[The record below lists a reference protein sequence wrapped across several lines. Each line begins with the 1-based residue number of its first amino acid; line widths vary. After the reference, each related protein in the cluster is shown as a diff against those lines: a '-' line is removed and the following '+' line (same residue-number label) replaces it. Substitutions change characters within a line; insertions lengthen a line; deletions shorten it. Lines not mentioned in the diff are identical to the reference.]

1 MRHFRSLLTG
11 LVAVGAL
18 AIATPASAQID
29 INARVGAAVPTFDI
43 ADAADAGLAFGGGVG
58 LWLSERL
65 VARANVDFG
74 SHSGAE
80 GGPDVNVNH
89 YIAGLGLLL
98 TDPASSFYVIVNL
111 GAGALNFDVDAEGVE
126 SVTNFAIN
134 AGAEI
139 GAWLSDSVSIFVSP
153 QGDIAFTD
161 SDGVLGTSSA
171 WVWPFTAG
179 VKVRVR

>member
-1 MRHFRSLLTG
+1 MRFSKSAALG
-11 LVAVGAL
+11 LAVFGAL
-18 AIATPASAQID
+18 AISQPAAAQVD
-29 INARVGAAVPTFDI
+29 INVRGGAAVPTFDI
-43 ADAADAGLAFGGGVG
+43 ADAADVGYAFGGGVG
-58 LWLSERL
+58 LWLSDRL

-74 SHSGAE
+74 SHSGAD

-89 YIAGLGLLL
+89 YIAGLGYLL
-98 TDPASSFYVIVNL
+98 TDPASSFYIIVNL

-126 SVTNFAIN
+126 SLTNFAIN

-139 GAWLSDSVSIFVSP
+139 GTWLSDSISLFLSP

-161 SDGVLGTSSA
+161 SDGALGTSTA

-179 VKVRVR
+179 LKVRLR